1 MEMRDSM
8 GTPIPSQEPVTWF
21 AQLSPEQSAVAMLRS
36 MLVPANM
43 DVLIVQVGGEGS
55 RSRRLSITA
64 SSGS

>member
-36 MLVPANM
+36 MLMPVNM
-43 DVLIVQVGGEGS
+43 DIIIVQVGLDGS
-55 RSRRLSITA
+55 KGRF
-64 SSGS
+64 